1 MPGGIL
7 LFQNQYPFALLKGV
21 YGAKKPGRSGSH
33 YDQIIILDQIMIF
46 SGQDLLSFAAF
57 VYTIRLRLD
66 IFMK

>member
-21 YGAKKPGRSGSH
+21 YGAKKPGRPGSH

-46 SGQDLLSFAAF
+46 SGQDLISFAGF
-57 VYTIRLRLD
+57 VFTVRLRRD